1 MAGKT
6 LTVYLAAD
14 LKKFSSGINEA
25 ERGLLGLGNNL
36 TNMLGPALIGA
47 GIAAGAFAAKLAVDG
62 VQAALA
68 EEESLGRLNQT
79 LSNLGFE
86 AQSDAINTFIDDLQY
101 TSAVADTD
109 LRTAFDRLVRSTGD
123 VSEAQRALRIA
134 LDASA
139 GTGKSLQTVADALG
153 KAYDGNTGALGRL
166 GVGID
171 SATLKSGDLEAITS
185 KMADTFGGQASRQ
198 ASTLKGR
205 MDVLKIATDE
215 LIEAFGIGLVGAAD
229 NSAESLDKAAQ
240 AMRNAQPAA
249 QRLGGFINQFAVGGL
264 ELTDAL
270 FSVKTAINQGRWDYL
285 LKVLTSTKAELP
297 GLTREM
303 FSLGQQFEYVQYAAY
318 GAANAT
324 SSLNNSISGL
334 TDPVRMNAEHTF
346 RLGEIVNTYGARV
359 YDATENVDK
368 HGSAVEKTNPLI
380 ERQTD
385 IIQGTIGKLEAEVKA
400 LEAATRARDDYANAV
415 SASIMGDISLKDVF
429 DPTDV
434 QGSIQRFSDA
444 ISGAT
449 GFSDALA
456 KLGLSL
462 PDSPGA
468 EAFIQQ
474 VLGLGTV
481 AGNQFLAGLTPEI
494 ANNLVSKLEASIS
507 SVSGNAYLLANH
519 FYGEGIESAQQSVDG
534 FIVQIGKEEKRLRE
548 IGKSIGKPIGANIK
562 AEIAQAVAEAI
573 RAAEAAKT
581 AASAEKAAEVARQ
594 QVSVTQQAV
603 TQTLNQMLNNS
614 NNRTGYTTAQLYQMG
629 VLH

>member
-1 MAGKT
+1 MGGDVMAGKT

-36 TNMLGPALIGA
+36 TNMLGPALLGA
-47 GIAAGAFAAKLAVDG
+47 GVAAGAFAAKLAVDG

-86 AQSDAINTFIDDLQY
+86 AQSGAINTFIDDLQY
-101 TSAVADTD
+101 AAAVSDTE

-171 SATLKSGDLEAITS
+171 AATLKSGDLEAITS
-185 KMADTFGGQASRQ
+185 KMADMFGGQASRQ

-229 NSAESLDKAAQ
+229 DSAASMDKATL

-249 QRLGGFINQFAVGGL
+249 QRLGATLNSIALGGL
-264 ELTDAL
+264 EIADNFNAMG
-270 FSVKTAINQGRWDYL
+270 TAISRGRWDYVWRL
-285 LKVLTSTKAELP
+285 FTAGKDDLARLNMEVY
-297 GLTREM
+297 
-303 FSLGQQFEYVQYAAY
+303 SLGKQFEYVQYAAY

-359 YDATENVDK
+359 YSATEEVTK

-385 IIQGTIGKLEAEVKA
+385 VIQGTIGKLEAEVKA
-400 LEAATRARDDYANAV
+400 LENATRARNDYANAV
-415 SASIMGDISLKDVF
+415 SGAILGDISLKDVF
-429 DPTDV
+429 DPNDV
-434 QGSIQRFSDA
+434 QGSIQKFSDA

-468 EAFIQQ
+468 EAFVQQ
-474 VLGLGTV
+474 ILGLGTV

-494 ANNLVSKLEASIS
+494 ANNLVSKLEESITT
-507 SVSGNAYLLANH
+507 VNGNAFLLANH
-519 FYGEGIESAQQSVDG
+519 FYGEGIEAAQQSVDG

-548 IGKSIGKPIGANIK
+548 IGKNIGKPIGANIK
-562 AEIAQAVAEAI
+562 AEIAQAVAEAVKT
-573 RAAEAAKT
+573 AEAAKT
-581 AASAEKAAEVARQ
+581 AAAQERAADIARQ
-594 QVSVTQQAV
+594 QVVVTQQQVA
-603 TQTLNQMLNNS
+603 NAM
-614 NNRTGYTTAQLYQMG
+614 AQLLGDANRRATGNAQ
-629 VLH
+629 VLR